1 MSMEMK
7 LLLNCLLVISLFS
20 CSLNPVI
27 DELNTQGECLREELV
42 VEPVPR
48 WECVEYAVL
57 EKGLPNIQETANQ
70 DLLSLPI
77 PKNPIV
83 VAVYPNSFTDQTGQ
97 RKSNSEFAL
106 FSTAITQQPNALL
119 IRALKHAGDG
129 KFFRVVERVGL
140 DNLTKERQLIRSAR
154 EQTANEEEKKKALRP
169 LLFAGILI
177 EGAVISYEANLE
189 SGGIGA
195 RYLGIGNSIQYR
207 EDNITVSLRMVSV
220 ATGEVLLE
228 VLSQKTIFS
237 YGKSEDVFRF
247 IEANTELVEVELGN
261 ARNESSTIALM
272 KAIEGGVL
280 EIVETGYEKGFW
292 VLQNKNEGVELNDEE

>member
-1 MSMEMK
+1 MAQLQKLQFLSV
-7 LLLNCLLVISLFS
+7 LLLSS
-20 CSLNPVI
+20 CSITNQFEDTYEQRFSAL
-27 DELNTQGECLREELV
+27 DV
-42 VEPVPR
+42 VS
-48 WECVEYAVL
+48 
-57 EKGLPNIQETANQ
+57 IQ
-70 DLLSLPI
+70 DLQSPQLKNVAI
-77 PKNPIV
+77 PEVSPV
-83 VAVYPNSFTDQTGQ
+83 VAVYPTAFTDQTGQ

-119 IRALKHAGDG
+119 IRALKHAGNG
-129 KFFRVVERVGL
+129 QFFRVVERVGL

-154 EQTANEEEKKKALRP
+154 EQTASEEEKKKALRP

-195 RYLGIGNSIQYR
+195 RYLGIGNSVQYR

-237 YGKSEDVFRF
+237 YGKSEDIFRF
-247 IEANTELVEVELGN
+247 IEAGTELVEIELGN

-280 EIVETGYEKGFW
+280 EIVESGYERGFW
-292 VLQNKNEGVELNDEE
+292 ILQNNNEGVKLHDEEINKPTCDAECMDKLRG

>member
-1 MSMEMK
+1 MVQS
-7 LLLNCLLVISLFS
+7 
-20 CSLNPVI
+20 
-27 DELNTQGECLREELV
+27 
-42 VEPVPR
+42 
-48 WECVEYAVL
+48 
-57 EKGLPNIQETANQ
+57 
-70 DLLSLPI
+70 LLSLSLLVLLLSSCAITNQLEDTYEQRFSKDIANIRDLQSVELKNVPI
-77 PKNPIV
+77 PQVSPV
-83 VAVYPNSFTDQTGQ
+83 VAVYPMSFTDQTGQ

-119 IRALKHAGDG
+119 IRALKHAGNG

-154 EQTANEEEKKKALRP
+154 EQTASEEEKKKALRP

-189 SGGIGA
+189 SGGSGA
-195 RYLGIGNSIQYR
+195 RYLGVGKSVIYR
-207 EDNITVSLRMVSV
+207 EDNITISMRMVSV

-237 YGKSEDVFRF
+237 YGKSEDIFRF
-247 IEANTELVEVELGN
+247 VEANSELVEIELGN

-272 KAIEGGVL
+272 KAIEGAVL
-280 EIVETGYEKGFW
+280 EIVNTGYNKGFW
-292 VLQNKNEGVELNDEE
+292 ILQNNNEGVE

>member
-1 MSMEMK
+1 MEQLPK
-7 LLLNCLLVISLFS
+7 SSYLLVLLLSS
-20 CSLNPVI
+20 CSIFDQFEDTYEQRFSKDVATI
-27 DELNTQGECLREELV
+27 
-42 VEPVPR
+42 
-48 WECVEYAVL
+48 
-57 EKGLPNIQETANQ
+57 Q
-70 DLLSLPI
+70 DLQSADLKNVPI
-77 PKNPIV
+77 PKVSPV
-83 VAVYPNSFTDQTGQ
+83 VAVYPTSFTDQTGQ

-154 EQTANEEEKKKALRP
+154 EQSTNEEEKKKALRP

-177 EGAVISYEANLE
+177 EGAVISYETNLE
-189 SGGIGA
+189 SGGAGA
-195 RYLGIGNSIQYR
+195 RYLGIGKSVMYR
-207 EDNITVSLRMVSV
+207 EDNITISMRMVSV

-247 IEANTELVEVELGN
+247 VEAESELVEIELGN

-280 EIVETGYEKGFW
+280 EIINTGYDKGFW
-292 VLQNKNEGVELNDEE
+292 ILQSNNQGVELNDEIKINKPNCDADCIDNIRG

>member
-1 MSMEMK
+1 MAQLQK
-7 LLLNCLLVISLFS
+7 LQYLLVLLLSS
-20 CSLNPVI
+20 CSIFDQYEDTYDQRRQADIVRI
-27 DELNTQGECLREELV
+27 
-42 VEPVPR
+42 
-48 WECVEYAVL
+48 
-57 EKGLPNIQETANQ
+57 Q
-70 DLLSLPI
+70 DLQSPKLKNVQLPQVS
-77 PKNPIV
+77 PV
-83 VAVYPNSFTDQTGQ
+83 VAVYPTAFTDQTGQ

-154 EQTANEEEKKKALRP
+154 EQTATDEEKKKALRP

-189 SGGIGA
+189 SGGVGA
-195 RYLGIGNSIQYR
+195 RYLGVGNSVQYR

-247 IEANTELVEVELGN
+247 IESGTELVEIELGN

-280 EIVETGYEKGFW
+280 EIVNLGYEKGFW
-292 VLQNKNEGVELNDEE
+292 ILQNEGVGVKLDNEE

>member
-1 MSMEMK
+1 MAQLPKSLFLLV
-7 LLLNCLLVISLFS
+7 LLLSS
-20 CSLNPVI
+20 CSITHQLE
-27 DELNTQGECLREELV
+27 DTYEQRFSQYDV
-42 VEPVPR
+42 VS
-48 WECVEYAVL
+48 
-57 EKGLPNIQETANQ
+57 IQ
-70 DLLSLPI
+70 DLQSATLKNVPI
-77 PKNPIV
+77 PQVSPV
-83 VAVYPNSFTDQTGQ
+83 VAVYPTAFTDQTGQ

-154 EQTANEEEKKKALRP
+154 EQTANEEEKKTALRP

-189 SGGIGA
+189 SGGVGA

-247 IEANTELVEVELGN
+247 IEANTELVEIELGN

-292 VLQNKNEGVELNDEE
+292 VLQNNNEGVELNDEE

>member
-1 MSMEMK
+1 MEQLPK
-7 LLLNCLLVISLFS
+7 SSYLLVLLLSS
-20 CSLNPVI
+20 CSIFDQFEDTYEQRFSKDVATI
-27 DELNTQGECLREELV
+27 
-42 VEPVPR
+42 
-48 WECVEYAVL
+48 
-57 EKGLPNIQETANQ
+57 Q
-70 DLLSLPI
+70 DLQSAELKNVPI
-77 PKNPIV
+77 PKVSPV
-83 VAVYPNSFTDQTGQ
+83 VAVYPTSFTDQTGQ

-154 EQTANEEEKKKALRP
+154 EQSTNEEEKKKALRP

-177 EGAVISYEANLE
+177 EGAVISYEVNLE
-189 SGGIGA
+189 SGGAGA
-195 RYLGIGNSIQYR
+195 RYLGIGKSVMYR
-207 EDNITVSLRMVSV
+207 EDNITISMRMVSV

-247 IEANTELVEVELGN
+247 VEAESELVEIELGN

-280 EIVETGYEKGFW
+280 EIINTGYDRGFW
-292 VLQNKNEGVELNDEE
+292 ILQNNNQGVELNNEIKIDKPDCDDECVDDIRG

>member
-1 MSMEMK
+1 MEQLPK
-7 LLLNCLLVISLFS
+7 LSYLLVLLLSS
-20 CSLNPVI
+20 CSI
-27 DELNTQGECLREELV
+27 FDQ
-42 VEPVPR
+42 
-48 WECVEYAVL
+48 L
-57 EKGLPNIQETANQ
+57 EDTHAQRFSHKDIATIH
-70 DLLSLPI
+70 DLQSEDLKNAPI
-77 PKNPIV
+77 PEVSPV
-83 VAVYPNSFTDQTGQ
+83 VAVYPMSFTDQTGQ

-154 EQTANEEEKKKALRP
+154 EQSASEEEKKKALRP

-189 SGGIGA
+189 SGGVGA
-195 RYLGIGNSIQYR
+195 RYLGVGKSVMYR
-207 EDNITVSLRMVSV
+207 EDNITISMRMVSV

-237 YGKSEDVFRF
+237 YGKSEDIFRF
-247 IEANTELVEVELGN
+247 IEAGSELVEIELGN

-280 EIVETGYEKGFW
+280 EIINTGYDKGFW
-292 VLQNKNEGVELNDEE
+292 ILQNNNQGVELNDEIKINKPDCDADCVDNIRG

>member
-1 MSMEMK
+1 MAQLQK
-7 LLLNCLLVISLFS
+7 LQYLLVLLLSS
-20 CSLNPVI
+20 CSIFDQYEDTYDQRRQTDIVRI
-27 DELNTQGECLREELV
+27 
-42 VEPVPR
+42 
-48 WECVEYAVL
+48 
-57 EKGLPNIQETANQ
+57 Q
-70 DLLSLPI
+70 DLQSIKLKNVQLPKVS
-77 PKNPIV
+77 PV
-83 VAVYPNSFTDQTGQ
+83 VAVYPTAFTDQTGQ

-154 EQTANEEEKKKALRP
+154 EQTATDEEKKKALRP

-189 SGGIGA
+189 SGGVGA
-195 RYLGIGNSIQYR
+195 RYLGVGNSVQYR

-247 IEANTELVEVELGN
+247 IESGTELVEIELGN

-280 EIVETGYEKGFW
+280 EIVNLGYEKGFW
-292 VLQNKNEGVELNDEE
+292 ILQNEGVGVKLDNEE

>member
-1 MSMEMK
+1 MGQLPKSSYLLV
-7 LLLNCLLVISLFS
+7 LLLSS
-20 CSLNPVI
+20 CSIFDQFEDTYEQRFSKDVATI
-27 DELNTQGECLREELV
+27 
-42 VEPVPR
+42 
-48 WECVEYAVL
+48 
-57 EKGLPNIQETANQ
+57 Q
-70 DLLSLPI
+70 DLQSAELKNVPI
-77 PKNPIV
+77 PKVSPV
-83 VAVYPNSFTDQTGQ
+83 VAVYPTSFTDQTGQ

-154 EQTANEEEKKKALRP
+154 EQSTNEEEKKKALRP

-177 EGAVISYEANLE
+177 EGAVISYEVNLE
-189 SGGIGA
+189 SGGAGA
-195 RYLGIGNSIQYR
+195 RYLGIGKSVMYR
-207 EDNITVSLRMVSV
+207 EDNITISMRMVSV

-247 IEANTELVEVELGN
+247 VEAESELVEIELGN

-280 EIVETGYEKGFW
+280 EIINTGYDRGFW
-292 VLQNKNEGVELNDEE
+292 VLQNDNQGVELNDEIKIDKPDCDDECVDDIRG

>member
-1 MSMEMK
+1 MEQLQK
-7 LLLNCLLVISLFS
+7 LQYLLVLLLSS
-20 CSLNPVI
+20 CSIFDQYEDTYEQRFKARN
-27 DELNTQGECLREELV
+27 V
-42 VEPVPR
+42 VT
-48 WECVEYAVL
+48 
-57 EKGLPNIQETANQ
+57 IQ
-70 DLLSLPI
+70 DLQSIELKNVAI
-77 PKNPIV
+77 PKVSPV
-83 VAVYPNSFTDQTGQ
+83 VAVYPTSFTDQTGQ

-154 EQTANEEEKKKALRP
+154 EQFASEEEKKKQLQP
-169 LLFAGILI
+169 LLFAGVLI
-177 EGAVISYEANLE
+177 EGAVISYESNLE

-207 EDNITVSLRMVSV
+207 EDTVTISLRMVSV

-228 VLSQKTIFS
+228 ILSQKTIFS

-247 IEANTELVEVELGN
+247 IEAGTELVEIELGN

-272 KAIEGGVL
+272 KAIEGAVL
-280 EIVETGYEKGFW
+280 ELIEQGYAKKYW
-292 VLQNKNEGVELNDEE
+292 ILQLENKE

>member
-1 MSMEMK
+1 MVQLQRSLFLSV
-7 LLLNCLLVISLFS
+7 LLLSS
-20 CSLNPVI
+20 CSTFDQLEDTYEHRFQAHN
-27 DELNTQGECLREELV
+27 V
-42 VEPVPR
+42 VS
-48 WECVEYAVL
+48 
-57 EKGLPNIQETANQ
+57 IQELQ
-70 DLLSLPI
+70 SPYLRDVEV
-77 PKNPIV
+77 PKVSPV
-83 VAVYPNSFTDQTGQ
+83 VAVYPTAFTDQTGQ

-119 IRALKHAGDG
+119 IRALKHAGNG
-129 KFFRVVERVGL
+129 QFFRVVERVGL

-154 EQTANEEEKKKALRP
+154 EQFASEEEKKKQLAP

-177 EGAVISYEANLE
+177 EGAVISYESNLE
-189 SGGIGA
+189 SGGSGA
-195 RYLGIGNSIQYR
+195 RYLGIGTSVQYR

-237 YGKSEDVFRF
+237 YGKSNDVFRF
-247 IEANTELVEVELGN
+247 IEAGTELVEIEMGN

-280 EIVETGYEKGFW
+280 EIIKQGYERGYW
-292 VLQNKNEGVELNDEE
+292 VLQNEEKKVE

>member
-1 MSMEMK
+1 MAQLLKLQYLSV
-7 LLLNCLLVISLFS
+7 LLLSS
-20 CSLNPVI
+20 CSIFDQFEDTYEQRFKAHN
-27 DELNTQGECLREELV
+27 V
-42 VEPVPR
+42 VT
-48 WECVEYAVL
+48 
-57 EKGLPNIQETANQ
+57 IQ
-70 DLLSLPI
+70 DLQSPVLRNVEV
-77 PKNPIV
+77 PKVSPV
-83 VAVYPNSFTDQTGQ
+83 VAVYPTAFTDQTGQ

-129 KFFRVVERVGL
+129 QFFRVVERVGL

-154 EQTANEEEKKKALRP
+154 EQFASDEEKKKQLAP

-189 SGGIGA
+189 SGGVGA
-195 RYLGIGNSIQYR
+195 RYLGIGNSVQYR

-237 YGKSEDVFRF
+237 YGKSNDAFRF
-247 IEANTELVEVELGN
+247 IEAGTELIEIELGN

-280 EIVETGYEKGFW
+280 EIINQGYEKKYWLYNLETNG
-292 VLQNKNEGVELNDEE
+292 

>member
-1 MSMEMK
+1 MATLQKSPFLLV
-7 LLLNCLLVISLFS
+7 LLLSSCAIVDVQEDTFAQRFPSKGLTEASIFSLQS
-20 CSLNPVI
+20 
-27 DELNTQGECLREELV
+27 EEL
-42 VEPVPR
+42 R
-48 WECVEYAVL
+48 
-57 EKGLPNIQETANQ
+57 NIQKPEVQ
-70 DLLSLPI
+70 P
-77 PKNPIV
+77 V
-83 VAVYPNSFTDQTGQ
+83 VAVYATAFTDQTGQ

-106 FSTAITQQPNALL
+106 FSTALTQQPNALL

-154 EQTANEEEKKKALRP
+154 EKFASDEDKKKQLQP
-169 LLFAGILI
+169 LLFAGVLM
-177 EGAVISYEANLE
+177 EGAVISYESNLE

-207 EDNITVSLRMVSV
+207 EDTVTISLRMVSV

-247 IEANTELVEVELGN
+247 IEAGTELVEIELGN

-272 KAIEGGVL
+272 KTIEGAVL
-280 EIVETGYEKGFW
+280 ELIKQGYTKKYW
-292 VLQNKNEGVELNDEE
+292 VLQSENKE

>member
-1 MSMEMK
+1 MEQLQK
-7 LLLNCLLVISLFS
+7 LQYLLVLLLSS
-20 CSLNPVI
+20 CSIFDQYEDTYEQRFKARN
-27 DELNTQGECLREELV
+27 V
-42 VEPVPR
+42 VT
-48 WECVEYAVL
+48 
-57 EKGLPNIQETANQ
+57 IQ
-70 DLLSLPI
+70 DLQSIELKNVAI
-77 PKNPIV
+77 PKVSPV
-83 VAVYPNSFTDQTGQ
+83 VAVYPTSFTDQTGQ

-154 EQTANEEEKKKALRP
+154 EQFASEEEKKKQLQP
-169 LLFAGILI
+169 LLFAGVLI
-177 EGAVISYEANLE
+177 EGAVISYESNLE

-207 EDNITVSLRMVSV
+207 EDTVTISLRMVSV

-228 VLSQKTIFS
+228 ILSQKTIFS

-247 IEANTELVEVELGN
+247 IEAGTELVEIELGN

-272 KAIEGGVL
+272 KAIEGAVL
-280 EIVETGYEKGFW
+280 ELIEQGYTKKYW
-292 VLQNKNEGVELNDEE
+292 ILQSENKE